1 MCASGRLE
9 QEERAPDS
17 LPPTRDV
24 ATVERERAEL
34 HAHIAD
40 GIIVADAAGCIV
52 FANEAACRLLGMNP
66 VGKTLKRYLGAGHL
80 VVRDGRVFSPVD
92 QSVPRAVLASESDSG
107 NELRVRRADGTEVS
121 VQSDATPL
129 VAADGSRF
137 GLVLTLRD
145 RTESQQA
152 GEERARLLALGAI
165 VESSDDAIIGK
176 TLDGIITS
184 WNPGAERLYGY
195 SVAEVLG
202 RSLDIIIPPD
212 RPDELPA
219 ILERLRCGE
228 RIKYFETVR
237 VRKDGRR
244 LDVSLSISPVQDGSG
259 RIVGAATIARDI
271 TERKRAEAE
280 RRQHEREMTTR
291 VLAAQEAERKRI
303 ARELHDETA
312 QALSTLLINLDLLE
326 PYIPEEGTVLQS
338 GCKRVRA
345 LARRALEE
353 TRALAHDLRPAILD
367 DVGLVGALP
376 GLGQQ
381 CTETYG
387 VPVHVDV
394 DTPPMGR
401 LPPEVEVALF
411 RIAQEALTNIGKH
424 AAARSGRVAF
434 SLHEGTA
441 RLVVQDDGKG
451 FDLEQVRRPTRQG
464 GLGLYG
470 LHERVALLGG
480 TLALDTAPGQ
490 GVRLTVAVPVQ
501 GKSESLPC
509 SGQPSKRRGTRTHVG
524 IKILLVDDHAV
535 VREGLRMALDAQ
547 PGITVVGEAEDGR
560 QALEL
565 IEELHPDVVVMDV
578 AMPNMNGL
586 EATRQ
591 SKRRFP
597 EVKVVILTMYEDE
610 EYVAQIVEAGAN
622 GCVVKRSAGTE
633 LLLALHAAMRG
644 ERYFSPSIARILVEG
659 YGKQLAPTDRI
670 GRLTE
675 REREVLQLVAEG
687 KTNKDIADLLVLS
700 IKTVKVHRAHI
711 MEKLGVHDR
720 VDLVKRAQRMR
731 LVMAE

>member
-1 MCASGRLE
+1 MCASGRLEHWE

-17 LPPTRDV
+17 LPPTRDA

-34 HAHIAD
+34 HAHVAD
-40 GIIVADAAGCIV
+40 GVIVADTAGRIV
-52 FANEAACRLLGMNP
+52 FANETACRLLGMNL
-66 VGKTLKRYLGAGHL
+66 VGETLERYLGGGHL
-80 VVRDGRVFSPVD
+80 VVRDGRVFPPVD
-92 QSVPRAVLASESDSG
+92 QSVPCAALASESGSG
-107 NELRVRRADGTEVS
+107 NELRVRRADGTEVN

-129 VAADGSRF
+129 AAADGSRF
-137 GLVLTLRD
+137 GVVLTLCD
-145 RTESQQA
+145 RTERQQA
-152 GEERARLLALGAI
+152 GEERARLAAI
-165 VESSDDAIIGK
+165 VESSEDAIIGK

-212 RPDELPA
+212 HADDLPA
-219 ILERLRCGE
+219 ILERLRRGE

-244 LDVSLSISPVQDGSG
+244 LDVSLSISPVQDASG

-326 PYIPEEGTVLQS
+326 PYIPEECTVLQS

-353 TRALAHDLRPAILD
+353 TRAFAHDLRPAILD

-387 VPVHVDV
+387 VPVQVDV

-424 AAARSGRVAF
+424 AAARSARVA
-434 SLHEGTA
+434 LALQEGTA

-490 GVRLTVAVPVQ
+490 GVRLTVTVPLQ
-501 GKSESLPC
+501 GKSESLP
-509 SGQPSKRRGTRTHVG
+509 SPGQPSKRRGTRTHVG
-524 IKILLVDDHAV
+524 IKVLLVDDHAV

-547 PGITVVGEAEDGR
+547 PGITVLGEAEDGR

-565 IEELHPDVVVMDV
+565 IEELRPEVVVMDI

-597 EVKVVILTMYEDE
+597 DVKVVILTMYEDE
-610 EYVAQIVEAGAN
+610 GYVAQIVEAGAN

-687 KTNKDIADLLVLS
+687 KTNKDIAELLVLS

-720 VDLVKRAQRMR
+720 MDLVKRATRMG
-731 LVMAE
+731 LVMTE